1 MRPINWPAVFEPFDE
16 CEPRPGLNPEYVPL
30 VDRLVGEPLSKEE
43 IAEIESRGLSDPNRW
58 VIPSRP
64 LPKSYLSFLAW
75 SNGGIFIEGDR
86 EFAILGAEELREY
99 LLTYELPATMAGS
112 VPFATDGHGGF
123 YLIDMRN
130 EANEGGEHPILHAL
144 VDRFTYDD
152 AEIVATAF
160 PELFLPTLLAC
171 EV

>member
-1 MRPINWPAVFEPFDE
+1 MSDFNWSHHLSKFDE

-30 VDRLVGEPLSKEE
+30 VDRLIGEPLSKEE
-43 IAEIESRGLSDPNRW
+43 ITEIESRGLSDPNHW
-58 VIPSRP
+58 VVPSRP

-86 EFAILGAEELREY
+86 EFAMLGAEELREY
-99 LLTYELPATMAGS
+99 MLTYELPATMAGS

-123 YLIDMRN
+123 YLIDMRS
-130 EANEGGEHPILHAL
+130 EPNEGGEFPILHAHA
-144 VDRFTYDD
+144 DRFTYDD

-160 PELFLPTLLAC
+160 PELFLPARRAS
-171 EV
+171 